1 MVMTLDYNE
10 DFGPMEPPRVLRVP
24 DLMEYLGIGRDAA
37 YALMRSKNFPSI
49 KLGKVYI
56 VTITELERWLERNA
70 GREIDL

>member
-1 MVMTLDYNE
+1 MVIALDNN
-10 DFGPMEPPRVLRVP
+10 DFEPTEHRTVLRVP

-37 YALMRSKNFPSI
+37 YALMRSKTFPSI
-49 KLGKVYI
+49 RLGKTYI